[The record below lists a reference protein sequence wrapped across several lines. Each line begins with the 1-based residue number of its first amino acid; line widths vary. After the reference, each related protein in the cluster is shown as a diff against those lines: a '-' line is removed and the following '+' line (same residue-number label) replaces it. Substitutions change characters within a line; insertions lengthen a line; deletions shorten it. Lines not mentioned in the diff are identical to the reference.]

1 MKVINKIL
9 FFVSIIA
16 IYFIAKE
23 LMLLYVWSKT
33 VHPLFSYFI
42 FFAILSFFFY
52 FIFLPII
59 KIYNLPRFK
68 GPAKNKSNEDNLISD
83 RLEKFSKNKFLI
95 NSNYNFSTISVDKE
109 GYEKIITAF
118 KKESEQIKK
127 KYVSQLLIS
136 SSVSQNGFLDA
147 ILILSASLNLIKEIF
162 KLYDGRVSNRNILI
176 IIKKIY
182 FSVAIGGSELVE
194 IASEEVLTKLS
205 AGLIKNI
212 PFLNIVAGS
221 LADGFVNAFMLT
233 RIFYI
238 TENYCTMTYIES
250 DKDLKPPS
258 KVVISDV
265 TNIAKS
271 LLSQKSKSVNYK
283 YCINCGKPSKPENK
297 KCSCGCSS
305 FSDEII
311 NDN

>member
-1 MKVINKIL
+1 MRVINKIL
-9 FFVSIIA
+9 FFISIIA
-16 IYFIAKE
+16 FYFIAKE
-23 LMLLYVWSKT
+23 LMFLYVWSKSI
-33 VHPLFSYFI
+33 HPLFSYFI
-42 FFAILSFFFY
+42 FFAILFFFFY

-68 GPAKNKSNEDNLISD
+68 GPAKHKSNEDKLISD
-83 RLEKFSKNKFLI
+83 RLENFSNNKFLI
-95 NSNYNFSTISVDKE
+95 NSNYNFSSISIDKE
-109 GYEKIITAF
+109 GYEKIIATF

-162 KLYDGRVSNRNILI
+162 KLYDGRVSNKNLLI
-176 IIKKIY
+176 IGKKIY

-205 AGLIKNI
+205 SGIVKKI

-250 DKDLKPPS
+250 DKDLKPSS
-258 KVVISDV
+258 KMVIKDV
-265 TNIAKS
+265 TSIAKS
-271 LLSQKSKSVNYK
+271 ILSQKSKNIDYK
-283 YCINCGKPSKPENK
+283 YCPNCGKPSKPDNTD
-297 KCSCGCSS
+297 CSCGFS
-305 FSDEII
+305 FIDETV
-311 NDN
+311 NYE

>member
-1 MKVINKIL
+1 MRVINKIL

-68 GPAKNKSNEDNLISD
+68 GPANHKNNEDKLISD
-83 RLEKFSKNKFLI
+83 RLEKFSNNKFLI
-95 NSNYNFSTISVDKE
+95 NSNYNFSSISIDKE
-109 GYEKIITAF
+109 GYEKIIATL

-162 KLYDGRVSNRNILI
+162 KLYDGRVSNKNLLI
-176 IIKKIY
+176 IGKKIY

-205 AGLIKNI
+205 SGLLKKI

-250 DKDLKPPS
+250 DKDLKPAS
-258 KVVISDV
+258 KIVIKDV
-265 TNIAKS
+265 TSIAKS
-271 LLSQKSKSVNYK
+271 LLSQKSKNINYK
-283 YCINCGKPSKPENK
+283 YCPNCGKPSKPESTD
-297 KCSCGCSS
+297 CSCGFS
-305 FSDEII
+305 FIDETV
-311 NDN
+311 NYE